1 MCSDDGARDAM
12 EFDDVVKEDFGDG
25 DHGVRVA

>member
-1 MCSDDGARDAM
+1 M
-12 EFDDVVKEDFGDG
+12 EFDDVVKEDFGDE